1 MTWAARGMVWLRR
14 EDLSPFGFV
23 VECTHVDEDDG
34 VIAKVE
40 ERG

>member
-1 MTWAARGMVWLRR
+1 LCGPLGDHIVVVVV
-14 EDLSPFGFV
+14 GFV

-40 ERG
+40 EC

>member
-1 MTWAARGMVWLRR
+1 MSSRTCVDHLVTMLLFA
-14 EDLSPFGFV
+14 

-40 ERG
+40 ER

>member
-1 MTWAARGMVWLRR
+1 LVGPLGV
-14 EDLSPFGFV
+14 DGVVVVVVVGFI

-40 ERG
+40 ER